1 VSQARKRWRGL
12 GREALDFVE
21 SVLTTDLVRPAAKGY
36 RRAEVIR
43 AAMRFQQYTAPVM
56 AKGLEDTAFYRF
68 YRLISCNEVG
78 GDPRQ
83 ASLSIAAFHGRN
95 RERARRW
102 PLSMLA
108 TATHDTKRG
117 EDARARIDVLS
128 EIPGEWERGVR
139 RWAALNSRW
148 KVDLDDRRAPRRNDE
163 YLLYQTLIG
172 AWPVELEE
180 PPFEPAALAEFT
192 ARIQAYVVK
201 AAREAKLETS
211 WANPSKDYEDALV
224 QFVGR
229 LLDPESGRVFVAEF
243 LPLQRRIA
251 RIGMLNSLVQLTLK
265 LTSPG
270 VPDIY
275 QGTEVWDLSLVDP
288 DNRRRPDFETRRR
301 SLAELVS
308 LSALAGP
315 ERAAAVAELMRNWR
329 DARIKMHV
337 LASLLR
343 LRRDREPL
351 FRASRYRALPAEGAM
366 ADRVI
371 AFAREQ
377 SGECVVVAT
386 GRHLA
391 PSVSS
396 ADAGVAQYSWE
407 DTSLRLPRL
416 SEPVEDVLT
425 GREIPVSG
433 GAVFARELFSILPV
447 AVLVERRSTS

>member
-1 VSQARKRWRGL
+1 
-12 GREALDFVE
+12 
-21 SVLTTDLVRPAAKGY
+21 
-36 RRAEVIR
+36 
-43 AAMRFQQYTAPVM
+43 
-56 AKGLEDTAFYRF
+56 
-68 YRLISCNEVG
+68 
-78 GDPRQ
+78 
-83 ASLSIAAFHGRN
+83 
-95 RERARRW
+95 
-102 PLSMLA
+102 
-108 TATHDTKRG
+108 
-117 EDARARIDVLS
+117 
-128 EIPGEWERGVR
+128 
-139 RWAALNSRW
+139 
-148 KVDLDDRRAPRRNDE
+148 
-163 YLLYQTLIG
+163 
-172 AWPVELEE
+172 
-180 PPFEPAALAEFT
+180 
-192 ARIQAYVVK
+192 
-201 AAREAKLETS
+201 
-211 WANPSKDYEDALV
+211 
-224 QFVGR
+224 
-229 LLDPESGRVFVAEF
+229 
-243 LPLQRRIA
+243 
-251 RIGMLNSLVQLTLK
+251 
-265 LTSPG
+265 

-288 DNRRRPDFETRRR
+288 DNRRRPDFEARRR

-371 AFAREQ
+371 AFAREH

-391 PSVSS
+391 PLVPS